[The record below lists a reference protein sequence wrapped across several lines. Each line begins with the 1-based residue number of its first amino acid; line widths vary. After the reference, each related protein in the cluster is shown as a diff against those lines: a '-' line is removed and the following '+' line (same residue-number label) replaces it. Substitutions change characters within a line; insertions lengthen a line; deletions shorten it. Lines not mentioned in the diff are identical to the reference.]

1 MEEIAKQE
9 LAVKS
14 RKEIKSCGSFI
25 DFNNPCLGASPDG
38 LIDEDG
44 LIEIKCPLSAE
55 EAKQTLPQLTGI
67 FDKKNADKMNRNHLF
82 FNKVQGQLNITRRD
96 HCLSYGRQKA

>member
-1 MEEIAKQE
+1 MGATTSCAMI
-9 LAVKS
+9 VKNILFPPS
-14 RKEIKSCGSFI
+14 
-25 DFNNPCLGASPDG
+25 
-38 LIDEDG
+38 
-44 LIEIKCPLSAE
+44 IE
-55 EAKQTLPQLTGI
+55 TLPQLTGI